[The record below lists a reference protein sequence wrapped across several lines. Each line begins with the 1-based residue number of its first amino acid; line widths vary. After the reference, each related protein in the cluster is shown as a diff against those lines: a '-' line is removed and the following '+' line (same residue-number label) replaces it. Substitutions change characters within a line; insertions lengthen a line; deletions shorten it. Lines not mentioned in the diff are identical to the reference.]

1 MSPTSRD
8 LLLAYRWPV
17 AVVVS
22 SVVLATTAIQLLSK
36 PIPIR
41 IDGGLQIDKLVLPA
55 SVTIRSNEPLP
66 VVVREDVVISGK
78 APLAVKGQ
86 VQVQVDGDVKAR
98 VRSIDAPVEV
108 KAAVSVN
115 ETVNVNGKVTV
126 GGKVT
131 VDGNVGAKVKPTLL
145 PLPLP

>member
-41 IDGGLQIDKLVLPA
+41 IDGGLQVDKLVLPA
-55 SVTIRSNEPLP
+55 SVTIRSNGPLP
-66 VVVREDVVISGK
+66 VVVQEDVVISGK
-78 APLAVKGQ
+78 APLAVKG
-86 VQVQVDGDVKAR
+86 QVQVDGDVKAR

>member
-98 VRSIDAPVEV
+98 VRSIDAPVDV

>member
-145 PLPLP
+145 PLP

>member
-41 IDGGLQIDKLVLPA
+41 IDGGPQIDKLVLPA

-98 VRSIDAPVEV
+98 VRSIDAPVDV

>member
-41 IDGGLQIDKLVLPA
+41 IDGGLQVDKLVLPA

>member
-41 IDGGLQIDKLVLPA
+41 IDGGLQVDKLVLPA

-66 VVVREDVVISGK
+66 VVVQEDVVISGK

-98 VRSIDAPVEV
+98 VRSIDAPVDV

>member
-41 IDGGLQIDKLVLPA
+41 IDGGLQVDKLVLPA

-98 VRSIDAPVEV
+98 VRSIDAPVDV